1 MIKTRTKIITSTK
14 GHLLEEKLND
24 ELDRLEKEG
33 YLIESVSTDLSYA
46 GEPRAF
52 AYMAI
57 GTIVYTEEV
66 LDDINR
72 VGFNIDFGIG
82 ESDTINNQQ

>member
-1 MIKTRTKIITSTK
+1 MIKTRVKIITSTK
-14 GHLLEEKLND
+14 GKRLEEAIND
-24 ELDRLEKEG
+24 EIDRLEKEG
-33 YLIESVSTDLSYA
+33 YLIESVKTDISYA
-46 GEPRAF
+46 GESGAF
-52 AYMAI
+52 AYMTM

-82 ESDTINNQQ
+82 ESDPANNSQ